1 MVRHEESRDR
11 RCGEGLNCPSSPW
24 LSVPRV
30 SKTRFTGD
38 TIAAVATPPGQG
50 GIGIVRISGSLA
62 PAIGASLTGGELPVR
77 RPVVRRFTCDGE
89 PLDEGIVLYFP
100 APRSFTGEDVVEL
113 QGHGGPMVLQMVL
126 EAVLAQG
133 ARLARPGEF
142 TERAFV
148 NGKLDLAQAEA
159 VADLIGSASA
169 AAARA
174 AFRSLFGAFS
184 REIDELDRQITELR
198 VYVEASID
206 FPDEAVEFLASGQVA
221 RRIQGLSASVQQLLN
236 QGRQGVLMGQGV
248 NVALVGPP
256 NAGKSSLLNRLTG
269 EDTAIVT
276 DIPGT
281 TRDLL
286 KVDLVLDNL
295 PLRLV
300 DTAGLRE
307 SGDPVEIE
315 GVRRARREARQADI
329 VLVLNDLAE
338 PCANAP
344 GDDWPRALVVDNKI
358 DLVGAAPGIDR
369 SQTPPRVRIS
379 CLTGAGIETL
389 KEAVKEQV
397 GFTGR
402 ESGFSAR
409 HRHLVALAQAA
420 EALALAGSRLG
431 EGAAAEIVAE
441 ELRQAHLALGEIRGQ
456 TAPDDLLGEIFSSF
470 CIGK

>member
-1 MVRHEESRDR
+1 M
-11 RCGEGLNCPSSPW
+11 
-24 LSVPRV
+24 
-30 SKTRFTGD
+30 SKKAPIGD

-50 GIGIVRISGSLA
+50 GIGIVRVSGSLA
-62 PAIGASLTGGELPVR
+62 AAIGASITGGKPPPR
-77 RPVVRRFTCDGE
+77 RPAVRSFMRDGE

-100 APRSFTGEDVVEL
+100 APGSFTGEDVVEL
-113 QGHGGPMVLQMVL
+113 QGHGGPVVLQLVL

-159 VADLIGSASA
+159 VADLIASASA
-169 AAARA
+169 AAARG

-184 REIDELDRQITELR
+184 TEINELNSRITELR
-198 VYVEASID
+198 VYTEASID
-206 FPDEAVEFLASGQVA
+206 FPDEEVEFLASGDVA
-221 RRIQGLSASVQQLLN
+221 RRVDELCVSIEGLLD
-236 QGRQGVLMGQGV
+236 QGRQGVLMSQGV
-248 NVALVGPP
+248 NIALVGPP

-286 KVDLVLDNL
+286 KVDLVVDNL

-300 DTAGLRE
+300 DTAGLRDTE
-307 SGDPVEIE
+307 DVVEVE
-315 GVRRARREARQADI
+315 GVRRARREAERADL

-338 PCANAP
+338 PHDNDP
-344 GDDWPRALVVDNKI
+344 DVDWPRALVVDNKI

-369 SQTPPRVRIS
+369 SRTPARVRLS
-379 CLTGAGIETL
+379 CLTGAGIASL
-389 KEAVKEQV
+389 KEAIKEQV

-402 ESGFSAR
+402 ESAFSAR
-409 HRHLVALAQAA
+409 RRHLVALTQAA
-420 EALALAGSRLG
+420 EALRAARLRLE
-431 EGAAAEIVAE
+431 EGAAGEVVAE
-441 ELRQAHLALGEIRGQ
+441 ELRQAHLALGEITGQ
-456 TAPDDLLGEIFSSF
+456 TAPDDLLGEIFSTF